1 VQEAVAL
8 NAGVYMARNAE
19 VIDFRQHQKQN
30 HTYICRLLPEQD
42 GIEMLY
48 SNDSSDQIFSLKVLC
63 WAVWNDGHI
72 DGLVP
77 WLNRIAP
84 CRTLNDPLNGHW
96 EGYLDPTTGQILFE
110 APSYKAEFLQ
120 ASHQFYPKV
129 SDDPSV
135 IVQEIPD
142 VIGSHAL
149 FSSDHFDSFNMRE
162 VHSWRLYNDGTVLA
176 MSVEEDDINS
186 TPVLPGD
193 DCLFSVQHRK
203 DFQYFFQHSI
213 ANKIKAKDPD
223 ALAAMAHLSEHT
235 SK

>member
-8 NAGVYMARNAE
+8 LAGVYMAKNAE
-19 VIDFRQHQKQN
+19 VIDFRQHQKSN
-30 HTYICRLLPEQD
+30 LSTICRLLPEQD

-63 WAVWNDGHI
+63 WAIWSDGHI
-72 DGLVP
+72 DAMVP
-77 WLNRIAP
+77 WLNRVVP

-96 EGYLDPTTGQILFE
+96 EGFLDPITGEILFE
-110 APSYKAEFLQ
+110 APKYKAEYLTSS
-120 ASHQFYPKV
+120 AQFYPKT
-129 SDDPSV
+129 SNDPQA

-142 VIGSHAL
+142 IIGSHAL
-149 FSSDHFDSFNMRE
+149 FSSDQFDSFTMRE
-162 VHSWRLYNDGTVLA
+162 IHSWRLYNDGSLLA
-176 MSVEEDDINS
+176 MAVEEEDVHS

-203 DFQYFFQHSI
+203 DFHYFFQHSI
-213 ANKIKAKDPD
+213 ANKIKARDPD
-223 ALAAMAHLSEHT
+223 ALAAMAHLSEHS